1 MKKKFALGLVL
12 LLVCALAGVFANG
25 AAEQGTAVAA
35 TKPTEIQFWT
45 WRPEDVDF
53 YNSVIANFEKLNPGI
68 TVVQN
73 AIKNTEYNT
82 VLSASLSGGSGPDV
96 FQARAYGGLFSL
108 SQSGFLEPIEKWVP
122 SVKNFPEAALASA
135 TDQGTIWGVPA
146 VGQTMLVYYNTDMY
160 KKYGLQIPQTWDE
173 FLHNCQ
179 VLKDNGELAIANGT
193 KEGWTVETLLGVVG
207 PTFYGG
213 DDFYNAV
220 VAGKTTFEDPRFIG
234 AIKKIGELKPYL
246 PEMHTGVSYTDM
258 QSNFINELAG
268 HFLGGS
274 YEASYFEAQNPDLHF
289 DVFAMPGLKSSDPK
303 RVSVYADMSWAI
315 NANST
320 KKEAAAKFVNYLA
333 SVEISNR
340 IISEMKMVSWTP
352 GTDSTKTPFIQKV
365 LKLQENST
373 PYIFL
378 AGFRFKQPTG
388 SQLFQAAGQGFMAG
402 QLTAEEVAASVQ
414 KGIATYYEP
423 FQNK

>member
-1 MKKKFALGLVL
+1 MKKRVSLVL
-12 LLVCALAGVFANG
+12 VLVLVCSLAGVFANG
-25 AAEQGTAVAA
+25 TSESGTAGA
-35 TKPTEIQFWT
+35 TVKPTEIQFWT

-53 YNSVIANFEKLNPGI
+53 YNSVIADFEKLNPDVK
-68 TVVQN
+68 VVQN

-82 VLSASLSGGSGPDV
+82 VLAASLSGGSGPDV

-108 SQSGFLEPIEKWVP
+108 SQSGFLEPVEKWIP

-135 TDQGTIWGVPA
+135 TDQGVIWSVPA

-160 KKYGLQIPQTWDE
+160 KKYNLQVPQTWDE

-179 VLKDNGELAIANGT
+179 VLKDNGELPIANGT
-193 KEGWTVETLLGVVG
+193 KEGWIVETLLGVVG

-213 DDFYNAV
+213 DNFYNAV
-220 VAGKTTFEDPRFIG
+220 VAGETTFEDPRFIA

-246 PEMHTGVSYTDM
+246 PEMYTGVSYTDM

-274 YEASYFEAQNPDLHF
+274 YEAGYFEAQNPDLHF
-289 DVFAMPGLKSSDPK
+289 DIFAMPGLKASDPK

-320 KKEAAAKFVNYLA
+320 KKEAAAKFVNYLS
-333 SVEISNR
+333 SVEVSNR
-340 IISEMKMVSWTP
+340 MISEMKMVSWTP
-352 GTDSTKTPFIQKV
+352 GTDSSNTPFIQKV
-365 LKLQENST
+365 LKLQEQGT
-373 PYIFL
+373 PYVFL
-378 AGFRFKQPTG
+378 AGFRFQQPTG
-388 SQLFQAAGQGFMAG
+388 SQLFQSAGQGYMAG
-402 QLTAEEVAASVQ
+402 QMSAEEVAATVQ
-414 KGIATYYEP
+414 KGIATYYKP
-423 FQNK
+423 FQK